1 MYNVS
6 FNGATGYVKFYE
18 GMPDFGYY
26 GEGNREEGH
35 HFRLLNF
42 HPSVFEAS
50 GTGTDGLVTVGSWS
64 VEEGV
69 KWKDPLLGSE
79 SNNEVVY
86 NTQSGVPAYD
96 RKPDTIVQLSMG
108 TRVFF
113 FVIGA
118 VNFLIVLIISGLLFS
133 YRTTKLIKASQPGM
147 MCFILLGGAIGS
159 IRVINTGLDITDS
172 SCISGLWLGHLSF
185 VLVFGGLLIK
195 TWRVNRIINS
205 TSLRRVKIT
214 ASDVFKMMLV
224 VLAFAVIYMSL
235 LTWVGLPHQSAL
247 TIEKS
252 NHATRYLR
260 CTFVYSQFHSAL
272 FALEAFILLYGAM
285 SVQYM
290 TNITFIYLIYI
301 VTIFR
306 LCWKTKNVPDAV
318 NESKFIAFGKKS
330 LSV

>member
-1 MYNVS
+1 
-6 FNGATGYVKFYE
+6 
-18 GMPDFGYY
+18 
-26 GEGNREEGH
+26 
-35 HFRLLNF
+35 
-42 HPSVFEAS
+42 
-50 GTGTDGLVTVGSWS
+50 
-64 VEEGV
+64 
-69 KWKDPLLGSE
+69 
-79 SNNEVVY
+79 
-86 NTQSGVPAYD
+86 
-96 RKPDTIVQLSMG
+96 MG
-108 TRVFF
+108 TRAVFF
-113 FVIGA
+113 AIGA
-118 VNFLIVLIISGLLFS
+118 VNFLIVLIISGSLFT

-205 TSLRRVKIT
+205 ISLKRVKIT

-330 LSV
+330 LSSSFLEILYVMVYIEILAMGIIVLISSLVFPIVLLIGLMPTLQQIITTIAIFIANIAAIVIMFSPKILTLREGGDVDGDMKIKKKPGTKISKVLTHTIY